1 VSPANVLDWRRDLA
15 GTGDHLTAMEWWD
28 VNLVGRDEPERA
40 GREVRY
46 RVVGAELAAVAR
58 RLEVVGVAWDRRL
71 AAVKEIAEGL

>member
-1 VSPANVLDWRRDLA
+1 V
-15 GTGDHLTAMEWWD
+15 
-28 VNLVGRDEPERA
+28 RA

-71 AAVKEIAEGL
+71 AAIKEIAEGL